1 MQIKKSINNNR
12 KELVDTLY
20 LIMLQG
26 INQLL
31 PIIVMPYLMVK
42 LGAEGYG
49 YVGFSLSVVQ
59 YLIIIVDFGF
69 NLSATKRIAVVAGD
83 RTALSRVFWNVVAAK
98 LLLMLLTT
106 LALFV
111 LVVFDGFYYHFRE
124 PPIRGIIRAAK
135 KSFR

>member
-69 NLSATKRIAVVAGD
+69 NLSATKRIAVVVED
-83 RTALSRVFWNVVAAK
+83 RIALSRVFWNVVAAK
-98 LLLMLLTT
+98 FLLMFVTT
-106 LALFV
+106 LILFV
-111 LVVFDGFYYHFRE
+111 LVVFVPTFRLY
-124 PPIRGIIRAAK
+124 GNAIIAT
-135 KSFR
+135 

>member
-49 YVGFSLSVVQ
+49 YVGFSLSVDSTSVPR
-59 YLIIIVDFGF
+59 
-69 NLSATKRIAVVAGD
+69 S
-83 RTALSRVFWNVVAAK
+83 
-98 LLLMLLTT
+98 
-106 LALFV
+106 V
-111 LVVFDGFYYHFRE
+111 LRWWLVTE
-124 PPIRGIIRAAK
+124 
-135 KSFR
+135 SL